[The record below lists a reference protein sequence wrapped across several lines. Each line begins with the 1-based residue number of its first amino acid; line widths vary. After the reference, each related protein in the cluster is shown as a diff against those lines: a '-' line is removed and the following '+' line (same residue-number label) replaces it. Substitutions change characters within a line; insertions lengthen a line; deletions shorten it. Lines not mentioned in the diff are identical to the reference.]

1 MDFETALVQVLRH
14 EGGYSNHTADPGG
27 PTNYGI
33 TQATARDHGYMG
45 AMASIP
51 LHIVRDIYQRSYW
64 NRGRCEDLPGLI
76 RLIHFDSCVNSGTG
90 RAAKWLQEAVSAV
103 PDGIIG
109 PKTLAA
115 AHNADPVETLEK
127 YAQIRLAFLQRLST
141 FKTFGR
147 GWTNR
152 VNAVVAYSKGLIR

>member
-1 MDFETALVQVLRH
+1 MDFETALEHVLKF
-14 EGGYSNHTADPGG
+14 EGGYSHHPQDPGG
-27 PTNYGI
+27 ETNYGI
-33 TQATARDHGYMG
+33 TQATAQQHGYNGYMK
-45 AMASIP
+45 SIP

-90 RAAKWLQEAVSAV
+90 RAAKWLQEAVGTV

-152 VNAVVAYSKGLIR
+152 VNAVVAYSKG